1 MTKAAAQPALVLAME
16 SVERRYGEGEA
27 AVAAVAGVSL
37 SVPVGE
43 LVVVLGESGSGKS
56 TLLSL
61 AGGLDEPT
69 SGSVRVEGRELGG
82 LGYDELAALRRRHVG
97 YVFQDFNLVP
107 GLTALENVALPLE
120 LDGEPLASCRR
131 QAREELAKVGLAGLE
146 DRFPA
151 QLSGGQQQRT
161 AIARALVGQRRLLLA
176 DEPTGALDSRNAA
189 QVVQLLRRRC
199 DEGVACVLATHNE
212 RHAEVADRVLR
223 LQDGVVVADERHQRT
238 RSPLPVAP
246 A

>member
-1 MTKAAAQPALVLAME
+1 MGETNRLLTLENAGRQYCNESGVVTALLD
-16 SVERRYGEGEA
+16 
-27 AVAAVAGVSL
+27 VSL
-37 SVPVGE
+37 SVQTRD

-56 TLLSL
+56 TLLAL

-189 QVVQLLRRRC
+189 QVVQLLRQRC

-238 RSPLPVAP
+238 RSPLPVTP